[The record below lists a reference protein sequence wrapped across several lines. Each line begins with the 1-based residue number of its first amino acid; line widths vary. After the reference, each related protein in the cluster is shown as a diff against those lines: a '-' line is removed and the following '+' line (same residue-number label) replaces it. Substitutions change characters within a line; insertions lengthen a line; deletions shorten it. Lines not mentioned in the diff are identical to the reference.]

1 MTEIDLAI
9 ERLERLHAERAEL
22 HGELKRSLALQNLCE
37 AAFGDG
43 PNPTSRVVGNPRREM
58 TFTISKGNEVL
69 KALPLEEVPVI
80 LWSQKVKDDIRAAGW
95 QARSVYRNLLKEEE
109 SNGK

>member
-1 MTEIDLAI
+1 
-9 ERLERLHAERAEL
+9 
-22 HGELKRSLALQNLCE
+22 
-37 AAFGDG
+37 
-43 PNPTSRVVGNPRREM
+43 M

-69 KALPLEEVPVI
+69 KVLPLEEVPVI

-109 SNGK
+109 SNGN